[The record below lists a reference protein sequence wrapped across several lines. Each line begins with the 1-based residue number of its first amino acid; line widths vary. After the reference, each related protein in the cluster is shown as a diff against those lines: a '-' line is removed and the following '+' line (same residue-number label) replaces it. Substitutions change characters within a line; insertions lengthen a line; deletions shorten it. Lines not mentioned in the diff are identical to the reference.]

1 MHTANL
7 LDHLPSEL
15 IPFILKYLSIQDIKN
30 CCINDVW
37 KNEVSLELP
46 KRITLW
52 NFRVGKMVQG
62 NDMVKDFYSKLK
74 ECNKSVGYHEEQLK
88 WLFFR
93 GLSTENMFKVDMDGL
108 QSLALDEIVES
119 LSPEQ

>member
-1 MHTANL
+1 MTTGIVGL
-7 LDHLPSEL
+7 E
-15 IPFILKYLSIQDIKN
+15 DI
-30 CCINDVW
+30 IDDVW

-62 NDMVKDFYSKLK
+62 NDTVKDFYSKLK
-74 ECNKSVGYHEEQLK
+74 EYNKSVSYHEERLK
-88 WLFFR
+88 WLFLH
-93 GLSTENMFKVDMDGL
+93 GLSPENMFKVQMDWL
-108 QSLALDEIVES
+108 EELALDEIVKS

>member
-1 MHTANL
+1 MTTGIVGL
-7 LDHLPSEL
+7 E
-15 IPFILKYLSIQDIKN
+15 DI
-30 CCINDVW
+30 IDDVW

-62 NDMVKDFYSKLK
+62 NDTVKDFYSKLK

-93 GLSTENMFKVDMDGL
+93 GLSTENMFKVDMDWL
-108 QSLALDEIVES
+108 EELALDEIVES